1 MEMTEIRK
9 RLTQDLLVEILARLP
24 MKSIVRFRAVCKS
37 WKEMFHS
44 SEFKRLVATLSVPPT
59 QAFLI
64 VQGKKQLTSVDS
76 SQPFYVK
83 NIWISTE
90 SDYKF
95 HSLSLDFLP
104 SPVVVVASC
113 KSILCCWS
121 GKAEIY
127 LCNPVIQTWIEVP
140 ERVEHA
146 RWDFI
151 SLAFDTCTA
160 RCTLIMGRNSTADI
174 RGFVLGKGVI
184 RKGRNSTSENAI
196 VVEMYDSKT
205 NNWTQLETI
214 VDNLV
219 QPQGEGIYS
228 NGKFYWLN
236 ELYEGDCLSI
246 VAFDGDQK
254 QWNVINGPQNIRV
267 DIFSQSLG
275 AAFVTGCEGRI
286 VLVCT
291 GHRSLWQLT
300 IDEVA
305 GESWSPL
312 ETMDDGHGLRSLMF
326 CMDMA
331 VNHSGCVL
339 VFLPMTNDFAVW
351 SEEAKILQKTVFGQ
365 LADFSD
371 YLRSHISVRTFQ
383 VNNIFWP

>member
-1 MEMTEIRK
+1 
-9 RLTQDLLVEILARLP
+9 
-24 MKSIVRFRAVCKS
+24 
-37 WKEMFHS
+37 
-44 SEFKRLVATLSVPPT
+44 
-59 QAFLI
+59 
-64 VQGKKQLTSVDS
+64 
-76 SQPFYVK
+76 
-83 NIWISTE
+83 
-90 SDYKF
+90 
-95 HSLSLDFLP
+95 
-104 SPVVVVASC
+104 
-113 KSILCCWS
+113 
-121 GKAEIY
+121 
-127 LCNPVIQTWIEVP
+127 
-140 ERVEHA
+140 
-146 RWDFI
+146 
-151 SLAFDTCTA
+151 
-160 RCTLIMGRNSTADI
+160 MGRNSTADI
-174 RGFVLGKGVI
+174 RGFEMCNSLGKGVI

-205 NNWTQLETI
+205 NNWTQLETT

-219 QPQGEGIYS
+219 RPQGEGIYS

-286 VLVCT
+286 VLVCQA
-291 GHRSLWQLT
+291 RRP
-300 IDEVA
+300 A

-312 ETMDDGHGLRSLMF
+312 ETVNNGHGWRSPMF

-371 YLRSHISVRTFQ
+371 YLWSHISVRTFQ